1 VLVRPIARLM
11 SVQQYK
17 VISFLA
23 HLHWVAVTDYPPR
36 STAKAI
42 FMSIGQRL
50 DHAAFTIA

>member
-1 VLVRPIARLM
+1 MLVRPIARLM